1 MVWCLEVGKTSPSVR
16 ISPKKISKLE
26 VNLLCATFLDAVIR
40 FYDNQSNETAFKKWL
55 AEKGENQDGQ
65 RNC

>member
-1 MVWCLEVGKTSPSVR
+1 MVWCLEVEKTNPSVR

-26 VNLLCATFLDAVIR
+26 VNLLCATFLDAIIR

-55 AEKGENQDGQ
+55 AEKGGSQDGQ